1 MKQHSMKAG
10 LLAVVV
16 ALVFGSS
23 AWSRPPE
30 TDEDLRKD
38 LRELKEDLTR
48 LKKDMELDR
57 REAAAQARRLEDRLE
72 RLTLALEKLS
82 GTEMPITRR
91 SGLVSPVRRSTG
103 TIRLDNRMNV
113 QARVTID
120 GLQYTIPPRTVR
132 ILRDQATGV
141 FEYDVTGDGF
151 GQASY
156 RSSLAANE
164 TLTVTVY

>member
-1 MKQHSMKAG
+1 MKNHSMMAG
-10 LLAVVV
+10 LMAVVV
-16 ALVFGSS
+16 ALILGSS

-38 LRELKEDLTR
+38 LRVLKEDLAR
-48 LKKDMELDR
+48 LKRDVDLDR
-57 REAAAQARRLEDRLE
+57 REAATQARRLEESLDRI
-72 RLTLALEKLS
+72 TLALEKLS
-82 GTEMPITRR
+82 GTGSTTSRPSMA
-91 SGLVSPVRRSTG
+91 LSPVRRTTG

-120 GLQYTIPPRTVR
+120 GLQYTIPPRSIRT
-132 ILRDQATGV
+132 LRDQPTGA
-141 FEYDVTGDGF
+141 FGYDVTGDGY